1 MLKDDEWNH
10 YLPEM
15 VGVLKADATPEN
27 ILLLLNIKIG
37 F

>member
-1 MLKDDEWNH
+1 MLKDDEWDH
-10 YLPEM
+10 ET

-27 ILLLLNIKIG
+27 TLLLLKIKVG